1 MTRPKTN
8 NKTTGKN
15 TTGAAE
21 SAPEDTQ
28 IADFEGALDELDT
41 LVEQMEAG
49 DLTLEE
55 SLLAFERGIALTRSC
70 QQALQQA
77 ELRVRT
83 LTSSTQSDAPE
94 EPEAPEAIE

>member
-1 MTRPKTN
+1 MTRPKTT
-8 NKTTGKN
+8 NKRTGKN

-21 SAPEDTQ
+21 TAAEDTQ

-55 SLLAFERGIALTRSC
+55 SLQAFERGIALTRSC
-70 QQALQQA
+70 QQALKQA

-83 LTSSTQSDAPE
+83 LSTSAESDEPE
-94 EPEAPEAIE
+94 EPEAVE